1 MASRSSYESI
11 PMLHLLR
18 TESEMEKLDHFLN
31 NRSSSKEILT
41 INIRIHRTL
50 TWSPDWSG
58 YYRYNVHP
66 DQAYQTSKLFNCL
79 LNAFLSS
86 KLWHDINNSTVSQS
100 LSDVPL
106 TCYYCYMT
114 DLEISEFGRSIY

>member
-50 TWSPDWSG
+50 T
-58 YYRYNVHP
+58 
-66 DQAYQTSKLFNCL
+66 
-79 LNAFLSS
+79 
-86 KLWHDINNSTVSQS
+86 
-100 LSDVPL
+100 
-106 TCYYCYMT
+106 
-114 DLEISEFGRSIY
+114 